1 MPNVIKANPKFPD
14 IFLGTREDSGK
25 FTPEGGGE
33 ERKYHYFIL
42 NFALADVATTSNTIS
57 QCGYEVLGM
66 EKKGD
71 TFKDWRKVKADDMQK
86 IFGTH
91 IFSAEQLNS
100 QVFQNCEVVFDR
112 NGNIKRVN
120 FENPLPKTAVDK
132 TTGEVLFP
140 NEKTEATK

>member
-1 MPNVIKANPKFPD
+1 
-14 IFLGTREDSGK
+14 
-25 FTPEGGGE
+25 
-33 ERKYHYFIL
+33 
-42 NFALADVATTSNTIS
+42 
-57 QCGYEVLGM
+57 
-66 EKKGD
+66 
-71 TFKDWRKVKADDMQK
+71 MQK

-120 FENPLPKTAVDK
+120 IETPLSKTAVDK